1 MSVLAATHRQSFST
15 VLYGGADDCARA
27 RLMVFASIWEP
38 PHGSRGAH
46 STVVSLPPS
55 FRGVLGSMYVRVLCS
70 FGMPLLT
77 MAKVLSWE
85 H

>member
-1 MSVLAATHRQSFST
+1 
-15 VLYGGADDCARA
+15 
-27 RLMVFASIWEP
+27 MVFASIWEP

-70 FGMPLLT
+70 MFGMPLLT

>member
-1 MSVLAATHRQSFST
+1 
-15 VLYGGADDCARA
+15 
-27 RLMVFASIWEP
+27 MVFASIWEP
-38 PHGSRGAH
+38 PHGSRGEH